1 MTFLPVQPPSFT
13 LFERSGR
20 AVFQLHMPG
29 LQPLAYI
36 SFTSVTSF
44 VNYDLNLSTKKF
56 LGATNYNG
64 SFSVNRFRRAG
75 RLRMFILDMVGE
87 LSQVDLY
94 ARSGQ
99 ACIIPTG
106 TPQGLGLSFLIILC
120 FFSFVLF

>member
-44 VNYDLNLSTKKF
+44 VNYDLNLCLQRNSWGQPITMDPF
-56 LGATNYNG
+56 QLIGLG
-64 SFSVNRFRRAG
+64 
-75 RLRMFILDMVGE
+75 
-87 LSQVDLY
+87 
-94 ARSGQ
+94 GQ
-99 ACIIPTG
+99 A
-106 TPQGLGLSFLIILC
+106 GLGCLFLIRWV
-120 FFSFVLF
+120 S